1 MIPIILMVFGAGM
14 ALVGFL
20 GLFALMVEPLYSMYM
35 IIFKR
40 EDDYVYYETKHGKAL
55 LQKNIK
61 SLRGSC
67 LFLFI
72 VGLLIFGLGWFLK
85 YGPRGTDSLLSEQ
98 VESGASVGDDET
110 DLKNGRYI
118 NASGNY
124 VDENGVEHQEYI
136 IITGT
141 DIKFKGSLKGTITEF
156 EGSYKEF
163 EKIMKNV
170 DNKEKI
176 ALGDIYASSK
186 IYYMVEDFLNQ

>member
-1 MIPIILMVFGAGM
+1 MIPIILMAFGAIM
-14 ALVGFL
+14 AVIGFL

-40 EDDYVYYETKHGKAL
+40 EDDYVFYETKQGKAL

-67 LFLFI
+67 LFLLI

-85 YGPRGTDSLLSEQ
+85 FGPRGTDSLLSEQ
-98 VESGASVGDDET
+98 VESGASIGDDES
-110 DLKNGRYI
+110 DLKNGGYI

-124 VDENGVEHQEYI
+124 VDENGKEHEEYI

-141 DIKFKGSLKGTITEF
+141 NIRFKGLLGGTITEF

-170 DNKEKI
+170 ENKDKI

-186 IYYMVEDFLNQ
+186 IYHMVEEFLKQ